1 MKIACLILAHKN
13 PGQLQRVIK
22 AMQHPAI
29 DMYIH
34 VDKKVDIRAFA
45 VLENIKNVFF
55 IKNRVKVYWGSY
67 SVIQATL
74 NGFAE
79 ITPRGYDYINVMS
92 AQDFPLKPVSAIYE
106 YLEKRK
112 GTEFVTCLSVDNQ
125 WQEAK
130 IRVTNYFFMNW
141 RFPGRFR
148 LEKIVNAVLP
158 KRKFPLNYEIVGK
171 ECWFTIT
178 SAAALYIGDFVKQHP
193 EVVRFFKF
201 TWTADELMIPTI
213 LYNSHF
219 KDKIRDNLV
228 YIDWSESLD
237 AHPKVFTMKD
247 AAALIQ
253 SDKLFARKFDTGVDE
268 EILSYLESSFHYNAD
283 TITRN

>member
-1 MKIACLILAHKN
+1 MKIACLILTHKN
-13 PGQLQRVIK
+13 PEQLQRIIK

-29 DMYIH
+29 DIYIH
-34 VDKKVDIRAFA
+34 VDKKVDIHAFA
-45 VLENIKNVFF
+45 DLENESNVFF

-79 ITPRGYDYINVMS
+79 IIPKSYDYINVMS
-92 AQDFPLKPVSAIYE
+92 AQDFPLKPASFIYE
-106 YLEKRK
+106 YIKKRR
-112 GTEFVTCLSVDNQ
+112 GTEFVTCLSVDKQ

-148 LEKIVNAVLP
+148 LEKIINAVLP

-178 SAAALYIGDFVKQHP
+178 TAAAIYIVDFIKKHP
-193 EVVRFFKF
+193 EAVRFFKF

-213 LYNSHF
+213 LYNSQF
-219 KDKIRDNLV
+219 KDRISDNLV

-237 AHPKVFTMKD
+237 AHPKIFKMKD
-247 AAALIQ
+247 AEKLSQ
-253 SDKLFARKFDTGVDE
+253 SEKLFARKFDVAVDE
-268 EILSYLESSFHYNAD
+268 EILSYLENSFQCMP
-283 TITRN
+283 IQ